1 MMCARLAAAISISV
15 LAVLAVA
22 PAQADAL
29 GEFYSDHP
37 INFIVGSGP
46 GGSHD
51 IYARLLARHLGVF
64 LPGNPRVTVQNMP
77 GADSLRAAS
86 YLYNFAPRDGTAI
99 GMFSRNMPLIGLL
112 GGSNVQYDPRKFTWL
127 GSPASFHNDAN
138 ILVVRK
144 DAPVKSIEEA
154 CRRDLPPLV
163 LGGSADG
170 GAANDV
176 PIILRDT
183 IGLHVK
189 QVVGY
194 PDSPSIF
201 AAIERGEVHG
211 RTVDL
216 STLKSVRPQ
225 WLKPDSPF
233 RVLVQFARAT
243 RQERSGARADRG
255 CRAGLCHL
263 AADRRAAGPASR
275 ACGCAGAGF
284 FRRPA
289 RPAIPRGRC
298 RPAAGRE
305 PDGRRGVV
313 ARD

>member
-1 MMCARLAAAISISV
+1 MMGARLAAAISISV

-22 PAQADAL
+22 PAQADGL

-51 IYARLLARHLGVF
+51 IYARLLARHLGTF
-64 LPGNPRVTVQNMP
+64 LPGNPRINVQNMP
-77 GADSLRAAS
+77 GAGSLRAAS
-86 YLYNFAPRDGTAI
+86 FLYNFAPRDGTAI

-176 PIILRDT
+176 PIILHDT

-189 QVVGY
+189 QVVGTRTARRSSWQSSAVRCTAA
-194 PDSPSIF
+194 PSTSP
-201 AAIERGEVHG
+201 R
-211 RTVDL
+211 
-216 STLKSVRPQ
+216 
-225 WLKPDSPF
+225 
-233 RVLVQFARAT
+233 
-243 RQERSGARADRG
+243 
-255 CRAGLCHL
+255 
-263 AADRRAAGPASR
+263 
-275 ACGCAGAGF
+275 
-284 FRRPA
+284 
-289 RPAIPRGRC
+289 
-298 RPAAGRE
+298 
-305 PDGRRGVV
+305 
-313 ARD
+313 